1 MNLYNIIYNQKY
13 HILIRMLSKKVN
25 NKSIN
30 IINDN
35 DNIIVNNISQNEI
48 DKLIGIVQTDNKFY
62 SINKNE
68 WKNCVYCEKFHHKDY
83 FIQGMDYCVH
93 CWGWLN
99 CHEYDIEL
107 GFYGGMHSI
116 EDIHKTIKKV
126 YPIHNESNCK
136 NEECI
141 FTKIKKYSELKL
153 LHKSLIE
160 LLELNKKPQ
169 QIAVCFN
176 YRNKNLNIDFD
187 ESYIVV

>member
-1 MNLYNIIYNQKY
+1 M
-13 HILIRMLSKKVN
+13 SFKKVN
-25 NKSIN
+25 KKSIN
-30 IINDN
+30 IIN
-35 DNIIVNNISQNEI
+35 NIEDIKESNISQSEI
-48 DKLIGIVQTDNKFY
+48 DKLIGIVQTDNKY
-62 SINKNE
+62 QSINKNE

-107 GFYGGMHSI
+107 GFYGGVCSI

-136 NEECI
+136 NDECI
-141 FTKIKKYSELKL
+141 FTKIKKYSELKQ

-160 LLELNKKPQ
+160 LLELNKKQQ